1 MRKGLLVAAVGFGLL
16 AGCSGMSYAI
26 ENYQG
31 TKPVQYSYSGKTFR
45 IYDKPI
51 DGRIMITPTIGAAMA
66 QGATFG
72 AAATAE
78 MTYEKAAQ
86 AYLDSTNRVC
96 TVGDMKLIVQPQWET
111 FYTCDAE

>member
-1 MRKGLLVAAVGFGLL
+1 
-16 AGCSGMSYAI
+16 
-26 ENYQG
+26 
-31 TKPVQYSYSGKTFR
+31 
-45 IYDKPI
+45 
-51 DGRIMITPTIGAAMA
+51 MA

-96 TVGDMKLIVQPQWET
+96 TVGDMKLIIQPQWET